1 MAKKKLG
8 EFSYDA
14 AMKELQNIAAHLQ
27 GDSISID
34 DLAEK
39 VSRAT
44 ELIRLCREK
53 LRHTETEIQALNNDE
68 WFIIHHFFFTL

>member
-1 MAKKKLG
+1 MAKKKSG

-14 AMKELQNIAAHLQ
+14 AMQELQDIAAQLQ

-53 LRHTETEIQALNNDE
+53 LRHTETEIQALNENE
-68 WFIIHHFFFTL
+68 

>member
-1 MAKKKLG
+1 MAKKKSG

-14 AMKELQNIAAHLQ
+14 AMKELQDIAAQLQ
-27 GDSISID
+27 GDTISID

-53 LRHTETEIQALNNDE
+53 LRHTEREIQELNE
-68 WFIIHHFFFTL
+68 EK

>member
-1 MAKKKLG
+1 MAKKKAG

-14 AMKELQNIAAHLQ
+14 AMKELQEIAAQLQ
-27 GDSISID
+27 GDAISID

-53 LRHTETEIQALNNDE
+53 LRHTEEDIQELTMDK
-68 WFIIHHFFFTL
+68 

>member
-1 MAKKKLG
+1 MAKKKSG

-14 AMKELQNIAAHLQ
+14 AMKELQDIAAQLQ
-27 GDSISID
+27 GDTISID

-53 LRHTETEIQALNNDE
+53 LRHTESEIQELNE
-68 WFIIHHFFFTL
+68 EK

>member
-1 MAKKKLG
+1 MAKKKSG

-14 AMKELQNIAAHLQ
+14 AMKELQEIAAQLQ

-53 LRHTETEIQALNNDE
+53 LRFTETEIQALNDNE
-68 WFIIHHFFFTL
+68 

>member
-1 MAKKKLG
+1 MAKKKSG

-14 AMKELQNIAAHLQ
+14 AMKELQEIAAQLQ
-27 GDSISID
+27 GDAISID

-53 LRHTETEIQALNNDE
+53 LRHTEVEIQELNDE
-68 WFIIHHFFFTL
+68 K

>member
-1 MAKKKLG
+1 MAKKKSG

-14 AMKELQNIAAHLQ
+14 AMKELQDIAAQLQ
-27 GDSISID
+27 GDTISID

-53 LRHTETEIQALNNDE
+53 LRHTEVEIQELNDE
-68 WFIIHHFFFTL
+68 K

>member
-1 MAKKKLG
+1 MAKKKSG

-14 AMKELQNIAAHLQ
+14 AMKELQEIAAQLQ
-27 GDSISID
+27 GDAISID

-53 LRHTETEIQALNNDE
+53 LRHTEDEIQELNDE
-68 WFIIHHFFFTL
+68 K